1 MTTAHEVTNKEV
13 ERKAEKRQDK
23 GESFL
28 VGLVRG
34 NSFTPAL
41 SILVFFLIWEA
52 AVRLSGANQL
62 LMPPPTLVFAR
73 LLELLG
79 PGSGAAPS
87 FLMFR
92 HIGMTLFAMLSGF
105 VIASIFS
112 SALGLLMGMNRIVYA
127 WLNPIISLFMVIPNI
142 AFVPIIV
149 LWLGLGLKTVI
160 TVVVTG
166 ACFPIIYTA
175 AAGVRNVPTKM
186 IWAAQTAGASRFQIL
201 RTVLIGATMPYLIE
215 GHRLGLGL
223 AWRAVIAGEIFA
235 STKYGVGFLIYDA
248 RTFLDTAA
256 MFSGIMVVGI
266 IGVTLQRVVF
276 GFIERRTVDKWGV
289 SAAKHI

>member
-1 MTTAHEVTNKEV
+1 MTTTIETTASPAKRKSEKGFMSEVV
-13 ERKAEKRQDK
+13 H
-23 GESFL
+23 
-28 VGLVRG
+28 G
-34 NSFTPAL
+34 NAFTPFL
-41 SILVFFLIWEA
+41 SLLAFFIIWEA
-52 AVRLSGANQL
+52 AVRLSGVNQL
-62 LMPPPTLVFAR
+62 LMPPPTKILAR
-73 LLELLG
+73 LIELMG
-79 PGSGAAPS
+79 PGTGATPS
-87 FLMFR
+87 YLMFR
-92 HIGMTLFAMLSGF
+92 HIGMTLLALLSGF
-105 VIASIFS
+105 LIASIFS
-112 SALGLLMGMNRIVYA
+112 SALGLIMGMNRIIYA

-142 AFVPIIV
+142 AFVPVIV
-149 LWLGLGLKTVI
+149 LWLGLGMKTVI

-186 IWAAQTAGASRFQIL
+186 IWAAQTAGASRSQIL
-201 RTVLIGATMPYLIE
+201 RTVLFGATMPYLIE

-256 MFSGIMVVGI
+256 MFSGIMMVGL

-289 SAAKHI
+289 SAAKNI